1 MLDQVDE
8 LGLAHG
14 SSWVSEGC
22 AFAIHDPEV
31 FMNDVSPKF
40 FDKQTHLRSF
50 HRQLS
55 IWGFTRLETGAGG
68 RGVWFH
74 KHFIRD
80 KPELIKHIKRVPVKN
95 PKPALSTPK
104 NRVPDYTNYQ
114 LPSSVDS
121 TAMPPHFT
129 AVAENSSVYQPHQT
143 NAANVGVKG
152 GLLETQFLSGQVQ
165 SSMPPTT
172 SEGIGYLTA
181 LSRMPSAGS
190 QGYPMN
196 QVPPNISDQAQ
207 RYPPFILGGYQPSM
221 VPSIPPMNGLSVPSM
236 NGLSGP
242 PMNGLSGPS
251 MNGLSGP
258 SMNSL
263 PGYSSVNP
271 NAPPLA
277 NNNNDLGGMV
287 QQLLARRNV
296 PPVQRS
302 AGEGGAD
309 LNAVISMLMESRN
322 KGSPSSNS
330 NNGAAPAAN
339 EDLISAIA
347 RRGLI

>member
-1 MLDQVDE
+1 
-8 LGLAHG
+8 
-14 SSWVSEGC
+14 
-22 AFAIHDPEV
+22 
-31 FMNDVSPKF
+31 MNDVSPKF

-55 IWGFTRLETGAGG
+55 IWVSFHSHRLQVWFLIPLPFAEISNFAFTLYCTHQGFTRLETGAGG

-309 LNAVISMLMESRN
+309 LNAVISMR
-322 KGSPSSNS
+322 
-330 NNGAAPAAN
+330 GAVRWAPLAVHGALHHN
-339 EDLISAIA
+339 
-347 RRGLI
+347 RRC